1 MARSASPQRDAQRQ
15 SGLRQQPLVLFGL
28 VLLFCSAMVARLVWL
43 QVLEGPRYRQLADE
57 NRIRLVPR
65 SPTRGRLLDRKGRVL
80 ASSKLT
86 YSLYV
91 EPRLVDDAAW
101 PELRDRL
108 ATLLDLNPST
118 LDRRRQ
124 SGPDRNGYRI
134 NLASELSSEQVLRF
148 REQSL
153 GLKGAQVDVDIL
165 RAYPHGTL
173 AAHTLGYTQ
182 PITEEEYTALA
193 DRGYKI
199 RDRIGRIGVEAAYE
213 SHLRGKWGGQMLEVN
228 AMGEV
233 QRHLGDRPSV
243 AGKDLTL
250 TLDLDLQKVAEQ
262 ALADKPGGAI
272 VAMDPRNGAIL
283 ALASNPTFDPNFF
296 SKLVTTQKEYDALFS
311 NPKKPLLSRA
321 MNAYDP
327 GSTWK
332 PVTAM
337 AGMASGKFPAE
348 VKLNT
353 TSCITYGGHCF
364 PDHNGAGFGRIG
376 YADALRFSSN
386 TFFYQVGVGSG
397 SLPLKKA
404 ATQLGFGR
412 KTGIEIGWEENVGLV
427 GDEEWAKDGRGWAE
441 PGSTPWIPEDMA
453 SASIGQSV
461 VQITPLQLARAYC
474 VFANGG
480 WLVTPHLADQGLD
493 WTSPSRRTK
502 VPIKP
507 ATLAKI
513 RQGLRKVVEDGTGYG
528 LNGEG
533 IPPAAGKT
541 GTAEDSTGGP
551 DHAWF
556 ASYAPYPNGEIVVV
570 AFAQNTPGG
579 GSVHALPMAKKVI
592 EVWNRNRKQT

>member
-108 ATLLDLNPST
+108 ATLLDLKPST

-182 PITEEEYTALA
+182 PITEGEYTALA

-250 TLDLDLQKVAEQ
+250 TLDLDLQKTAEQ

-283 ALASNPTFDPNFF
+283 ALASNPNFDPNFF

-337 AGMASGKFPAE
+337 AGMASGKFPPE

-353 TSCITYGGHCF
+353 TACITYGGHCF

-386 TFFYQVGVGSG
+386 TFFYQVGVGAG
-397 SLPLKKA
+397 SLALKKA

-427 GDEEWAKDGRGWAE
+427 GDEEWAKEGRGWAE

-493 WTSPSRRTK
+493 WTAPSRRTK
-502 VPIKP
+502 VQIKP
-507 ATLAKI
+507 STLAKI